1 MESGTHAE
9 VLSRLSIIIRGVGK
23 QKSSNLSTKG
33 LIIQLSEKEK
43 YVPSPVY
50 NFTIDRFTEK
60 RASQRTLKILHK

>member
-33 LIIQLSEKEK
+33 LIIQLSEKK
-43 YVPSPVY
+43 SMCHQLYT
-50 NFTIDRFTEK
+50 NLQLIDL
-60 RASQRTLKILHK
+60 QRKEHLRGR